1 MEIFVKPD
9 RYIAQPEIRQ
19 AAIEHALVEYPSEA
33 VGAVVSGVDEAD
45 VSYLPLV
52 NVSET
57 PERAFEIAE
66 KPLAP
71 MHAIIHSHTL
81 DPSIAP
87 SRVDMASQQAMGIP
101 WGIIGC
107 NGVTGTDIHWFGDEL
122 PVAPLLGRQF
132 VSGHHDCWALV
143 RDVYRT
149 QFGIVL
155 QNIPRDEDW
164 YKVDPPMDL
173 LSYERII
180 ETGFVPIDYQDSREG
195 DVVLGKVGRV
205 GVVNHCGLLFRNGQ
219 VLHQLEGRNSR
230 KEAVG
235 PWMRFVRFVV
245 RHKSFADNPDRIPQV
260 VLQ

>member
-1 MEIFVKPD
+1 MEPD
-9 RYIAQPEIRQ
+9 RYITNPEIGQ
-19 AAIEHALVEYPSEA
+19 AAKDHALAVYPEES
-33 VGAVVSGVDEAD
+33 VGAIVSGFNGAD
-45 VSYLPLV
+45 VSYYPLV

-57 PERAFEIAE
+57 PERAFEIGE
-66 KPLAP
+66 RPRTP

-101 WGIIGC
+101 WGIVGC
-107 NGVTGTDIHWFGDEL
+107 NGDTATGIHWFGDEV
-122 PVAPLLGRQF
+122 PIAPLLGRQF
-132 VSGHHDCWALV
+132 VSGFHDCWSLV
-143 RDVYRT
+143 RDVYRS

-164 YKVDPPMDL
+164 YKSDPPSDL

-180 ETGFVPIDYQDSREG
+180 ETGFVPIDYRDAREG
-195 DVVLGKVGRV
+195 DVILGKVGRA
-205 GVVNHCGLLFRNGQ
+205 GVVNHCGLLIGNGL

-230 KEAVG
+230 KEPVG

-245 RHKSFADNPDRIPQV
+245 RHKSFVDNHARIPKV